1 MKTQY
6 ADPVVLSF
14 FPAAMGTLAEPLHA
28 AFGPCLSASEAP
40 HLSAHE
46 VRCLLKRIADLR
58 EQAQLAV
65 LGADAA
71 RDAVPAQALERI
83 CQALHQA
90 ERQIAHAEDLAAR
103 QLD

>member
-1 MKTQY
+1 M
-6 ADPVVLSF
+6 S
-14 FPAAMGTLAEPLHA
+14 TLAEPVRA
-28 AFGPCLSASEAP
+28 AAEPCHCAAVAAAA

-71 RDAVPAQALERI
+71 RDAMPARALEGI

>member
-1 MKTQY
+1 MCI
-6 ADPVVLSF
+6 
-14 FPAAMGTLAEPLHA
+14 LAEPAPA
-28 AFGPCLSASEAP
+28 AAEPCRPDIETT
-40 HLSAHE
+40 HLSTHE

-71 RDAVPAQALERI
+71 RDAVPARALEGI

>member
-1 MKTQY
+1 M
-6 ADPVVLSF
+6 S
-14 FPAAMGTLAEPLHA
+14 TLAEPLHA
-28 AFGPCLSASEAP
+28 LAEPCRSAAASS
-40 HLSAHE
+40 HLSAFE

-71 RDAVPAQALERI
+71 RDAVPARALEGI

-90 ERQIAHAEDLAAR
+90 EQQIAHAEDLAAR

>member
-1 MKTQY
+1 MC
-6 ADPVVLSF
+6 
-14 FPAAMGTLAEPLHA
+14 TLAEPVRA
-28 AFGPCLSASEAP
+28 AIEPCRPEPEAP

-71 RDAVPAQALERI
+71 RDAVPARALEGI

>member
-1 MKTQY
+1 MC
-6 ADPVVLSF
+6 
-14 FPAAMGTLAEPLHA
+14 TLAEPLDVA
-28 AFGPCLSASEAP
+28 TGLCRSATATP
-40 HLSAHE
+40 HLSAFE

-71 RDAVPAQALERI
+71 REAVPARALEGI

-90 ERQIAHAEDLAAR
+90 EQQIAHAEDLAAR

>member
-1 MKTQY
+1 MN
-6 ADPVVLSF
+6 
-14 FPAAMGTLAEPLHA
+14 TLAEPFQA
-28 AFGPCLSASEAP
+28 VAEPCRTAVAVP

-71 RDAVPAQALERI
+71 RDAVPARAMEGI
-83 CQALHQA
+83 CQALQQA

>member
-1 MKTQY
+1 M
-6 ADPVVLSF
+6 S
-14 FPAAMGTLAEPLHA
+14 TLAEPVRA
-28 AFGPCLSASEAP
+28 AAEPCRSAAAAA

-46 VRCLLKRIADLR
+46 GRCLLKRIADLR

-71 RDAVPAQALERI
+71 RDAIPARALEGI

-90 ERQIAHAEDLAAR
+90 ESQIAQAEDLAAR

>member
-1 MKTQY
+1 MH
-6 ADPVVLSF
+6 
-14 FPAAMGTLAEPLHA
+14 TLAEPES
-28 AFGPCLSASEAP
+28 AFAEPCRPDAEAL

-71 RDAVPAQALERI
+71 RDAVPAQALEGI
-83 CQALHQA
+83 CQALQQA
-90 ERQIAHAEDLAAR
+90 EREIARAEDLASR